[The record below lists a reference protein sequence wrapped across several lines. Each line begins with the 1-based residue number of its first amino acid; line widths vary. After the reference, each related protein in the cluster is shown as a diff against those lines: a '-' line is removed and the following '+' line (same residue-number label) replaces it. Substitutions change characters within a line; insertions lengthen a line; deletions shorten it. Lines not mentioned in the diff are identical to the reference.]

1 MVKVQPARSDWRE
14 ERRRS
19 ARDAIVTA
27 AWRLVERDGLAALS
41 LRELAQEAGITTPT
55 VYAYF
60 DAKNAIYDAMFGQ
73 AAEHFADQM
82 GAVDQSDDIRADL
95 IDATHRFAEYCVSNP
110 ARYQLL
116 FQRTIPDFEPSAASY
131 AHAVTALGRARDRL
145 NRAGIADPRHLDLWT
160 ALTTGLV
167 DQQISNDPGGER
179 WLRLVE
185 ESVDMFLAHCL
196 RTIQSPTPKRER
208 ARR

>member
-1 MVKVQPARSDWRE
+1 MQPARSDWRE

-19 ARDAIVTA
+19 ARDAILTA

-60 DAKNAIYDAMFGQ
+60 DSKNAIYDAMFGQ

-95 IDATHRFAEYCVSNP
+95 IDATHLFAFYCVSNP
-110 ARYQLL
+110 ARYLL
-116 FQRTIPDFEPSAASY
+116 MFQRTIPDFAPWAASY
-131 AHAVTALGRARDRL
+131 APAVTALGRARDRL
-145 NRAGIADPRHLDLWT
+145 N
-160 ALTTGLV
+160 
-167 DQQISNDPGGER
+167 
-179 WLRLVE
+179 
-185 ESVDMFLAHCL
+185 
-196 RTIQSPTPKRER
+196 
-208 ARR
+208 